1 MVTSRADGNAH
12 HHPENPMRQSPILSA
27 FLAGVMLAVV
37 LEPVVGRL
45 AAIPFPP
52 SWAAASLPSNVFWRL
67 FVGDTLLI
75 VLPVV
80 LLACLFGLGLFT
92 WLKSRRP
99 GVVIA
104 CVGGYFTCVWLVTLF
119 AFSMVAQ
126 GPLEAMQAMGR
137 LASDP
142 LYWYKLSAVPLG
154 LVIASRLRR
163 PVT

>member
-1 MVTSRADGNAH
+1 
-12 HHPENPMRQSPILSA
+12 MRQFPILSA
-27 FLAGVMLAVV
+27 FLAGWMLPVI

-45 AAIPFPP
+45 AIIPFPP
-52 SWAAASLPSNVFWRL
+52 SWAAAFLPSNVFWRL

-126 GPLEAMQAMGR
+126 GPLEAMEAMGR
-137 LASDP
+137 LASEP
-142 LYWYKLSAVPLG
+142 GFWYRLAAAPLG
-154 LVIASRLRR
+154 LVLASQLRR
-163 PVT
+163 LVV